1 LKIINYGYYSK
12 IAKLKPLTLQE
23 ICRFKI
29 RQSIRQSIAEE
40 HTDYYKVTREMST
53 FNKNRHVRSSTSERR
68 VREYGRGEEDEDE
81 NQYDLYDSDEDDEFG
96 GDEESGGEGRGG
108 AASSATTA
116 ASSSTSTSAST
127 SAMNRF
133 DRIFRP
139 HLGLN
144 ISYARFD
151 NQLRLLIGGK
161 STRLLYIETIRL

>member
-1 LKIINYGYYSK
+1 
-12 IAKLKPLTLQE
+12 
-23 ICRFKI
+23 
-29 RQSIRQSIAEE
+29 
-40 HTDYYKVTREMST
+40 M
-53 FNKNRHVRSSTSERR
+53 
-68 VREYGRGEEDEDE
+68 REYGRGEEDEDE

-108 AASSATTA
+108 AASSTTTA

-161 STRLLYIETIRL
+161 STRLLYIETLRL

>member
-1 LKIINYGYYSK
+1 
-12 IAKLKPLTLQE
+12 
-23 ICRFKI
+23 
-29 RQSIRQSIAEE
+29 
-40 HTDYYKVTREMST
+40 MST

-108 AASSATTA
+108 AASSTTTA
-116 ASSSTSTSAST
+116 VSSSTSTSTST

-151 NQLRLLIGGK
+151 NQLRLLIGGGK
-161 STRLLYIETIRL
+161 STRLLYIETICLWWSKLLRFESSIELKLKPTVTTTRKPTGDNYNNNVNRIRCTKPKPKQ